1 MINILKKNLKLI
13 VFFLISIIILSILY
27 KINLLD
33 FNSLLISI
41 KKKPELIIYSAIL
54 YLISIILGGLRYKLI
69 LSKFKYALNYNNSLK
84 ITASSIFYGQWFPG
98 SSALIELFRIFF
110 LKQHIKIDLKHSII
124 VAIYDK
130 TLGFLSMIIISVIC
144 ISIKFNLIDKFGYY
158 FFIMVIIGVLI
169 AHFAQILIFKI
180 LKINFNENYSIFFSY
195 EMVISLIISSGII
208 IIYYVLS
215 NVTNSDINLLDVAV
229 LIPLIAIVA
238 LMPLGLGNLGG
249 MQVGTLLIFQFVSEK
264 NSEIVSM
271 SIMFAIITI
280 IVNTILGSIFF
291 KSTLDIFK
299 KTIARYEKQK

>member
-54 YLISIILGGLRYKLI
+54 YLISIILGSLRYKLI

>member
-1 MINILKKNLKLI
+1 
-13 VFFLISIIILSILY
+13 
-27 KINLLD
+27 
-33 FNSLLISI
+33 
-41 KKKPELIIYSAIL
+41 
-54 YLISIILGGLRYKLI
+54 
-69 LSKFKYALNYNNSLK
+69 
-84 ITASSIFYGQWFPG
+84 
-98 SSALIELFRIFF
+98 
-110 LKQHIKIDLKHSII
+110 
-124 VAIYDK
+124 
-130 TLGFLSMIIISVIC
+130 MIIISVIC

-180 LKINFNENYSIFFSY
+180 LKINFNENDSDILFF
-195 EMVISLIISSGII
+195 EDLISLIISSGII

-280 IVNTILGSIFF
+280 IVYTILGSMGLS
-291 KSTLDIFK
+291 KV
-299 KTIARYEKQK
+299 